1 MYAGDTGGST
11 HGCCEQRPPRVSW
24 RGAVAISLH
33 LLVPAQMGIGS
44 NGKAR
49 VRVSGGPRPPQR
61 QEKEEVGVAG
71 QRPWFEDLEV
81 S

>member
-1 MYAGDTGGST
+1 MQETQGGAHTVAMS
-11 HGCCEQRPPRVSW
+11 RDPPRVSW

-49 VRVSGGPRPPQR
+49 VRVSGGPRPPQC

-71 QRPWFEDLEV
+71 QRPWFEDLEF